1 LRELKLPSHATLV
14 AYLALF
20 VALGGTVYA
29 ASKIDGKT
37 IRPKS
42 IPGNRLKPNSVT
54 GRQVKESSLNAL
66 NFASMDFGVGAA
78 CAGPAAP
85 TDFCASTTLRL
96 RHASRV
102 LAIAYGGWNPVVAP
116 QPNAQNQL
124 FCEIRRDGSPSTF
137 KTASPQYG
145 ETAFVNHSDTATSAF
160 AISSLSK
167 SKVSAGNHKIQL
179 FCDSQTDRVE
189 RPTILALAISGG

>member
-29 ASKIDGKT
+29 ASKINGKT

-54 GRQVKESSLNAL
+54 GRQVKEPSLNAL
-66 NFASMDFGVGAA
+66 NLLAANINIRDSCSGPTAS
-78 CAGPAAP
+78 
-85 TDFCASTTLRL
+85 TSLCASTTLKL
-96 RHASRV
+96 RHPARV
-102 LAIAYGGWNPVVAP
+102 AAIANGGWDAPSNPQGGAP
-116 QPNAQNQL
+116 NQL
-124 FCEIRRDGSPSTF
+124 RCGIGRDGRLGTF
-137 KTASPQYG
+137 LSSSQQYG
-145 ETAFVNHSDTATSAF
+145 ETVLTNHSDIATSAF
-160 AISSLSK
+160 ALTGLSK
-167 SKVSAGNHKIQL
+167 GKVPAGNHKIQL

>member
-1 LRELKLPSHATLV
+1 MRKLKRPSHATLV

-29 ASKIDGKT
+29 ASKINGKV
-37 IRPKS
+37 IKPRS

-54 GRQVKESSLNAL
+54 GRQVKESSLDAL
-66 NFASMDFGVGAA
+66 NFLATNLDIRDT
-78 CAGPAAP
+78 CAGPM
-85 TDFCASTTLRL
+85 TSTELCVSTTLRL

-102 LAIAYGGWNPVVAP
+102 LAIANGGWAPVVAP
-116 QPNAQNQL
+116 QPAVPNTVN
-124 FCEIRRDGSPSTF
+124 CDIERDGKLGKFST
-137 KTASPQYG
+137 TAQQYG
-145 ETAFVNHSDTATSAF
+145 ETQIINHRDTATSAF
-160 AISSLSK
+160 ALTGLSK
-167 SKVSAGNHKIQL
+167 GKVPAGNHKIQL